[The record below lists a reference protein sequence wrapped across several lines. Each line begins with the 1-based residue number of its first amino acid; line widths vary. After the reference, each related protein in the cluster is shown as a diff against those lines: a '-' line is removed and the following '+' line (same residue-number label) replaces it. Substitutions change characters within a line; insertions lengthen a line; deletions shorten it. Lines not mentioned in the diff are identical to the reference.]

1 MSNTIRI
8 YNRKNLKKTPRY
20 NLDDPRYT
28 GDLKTMVED
37 NLIIPAVSGMPLTH
51 KSQICMGNCSFCKD
65 PGKNQK
71 RQRKI
76 RKREF
81 EYNLSKEMQ
90 E

>member
-20 NLDDPRYT
+20 NLDDPGET
-28 GDLKTMVED
+28 
-37 NLIIPAVSGMPLTH
+37 IINYVGMPLTH
-51 KSQICMGNCSFCKD
+51 RSQICMGNCSFCKD